1 MGASAADGEQAAGRV
16 LLTGATGYV
25 GGRLLRKLEESGRP
39 VRCLVR
45 RPEALSGRAA
55 KHTEIVYGDVLEP
68 DSLHE
73 AFAGVTAAYYLVHS
87 MAASGPFAGAD
98 RRGAENFAAA
108 ARKSGVNRIVYL
120 GGLGAEDDLSTHL
133 ESRHE
138 VGRILRESGV
148 PTIEFRA
155 SIVIGSG
162 SASFEIVRSLVD
174 RSPVLLIPRWVVSR
188 TQPIAVE
195 DVLAYLLAALDL
207 ELEGSRLFEIGG
219 PDRVAYADL
228 MREYARQAGLRRALI
243 RVPLATPRI
252 SGLWLSVVTP
262 VYASIGRQLIESLRN
277 DTLARDGSARA
288 VFPIRPRGFREAIER
303 ALANED
309 REFAETRWSDALSAY
324 RGRNWGG
331 VTFGQRAVASR
342 TIRVASSPEQT
353 FAPIQ
358 RIGGKTGWYYG
369 NSFWRLRGLLDTLV
383 GGVGLRRGR
392 RDPVRLAVGDTL
404 DFWRVDAFEQDRLLR
419 LSAEMKTPGRI
430 WLQFEVDGDQ
440 TGTTLRQT
448 AIFDPHG
455 LAGRAYW
462 YALYPVHHLIFEG
475 MLRRIERAA
484 IASGRGSAPGPPA
497 QASQLARATNDLPH
511 RTARAWPRR

>member
-1 MGASAADGEQAAGRV
+1 MSIYEHNHDPVSKPMQQAAGRV
-16 LLTGATGYV
+16 LLTGATGYI
-25 GGRLLRKLEESGRP
+25 GGRLLRRLEASGRP
-39 VRCLVR
+39 VRCIVR

-55 KHTEIVYGDVLEP
+55 AQTEIVYGDILEP
-68 DSLHE
+68 DSLRE
-73 AFAGVTAAYYLVHS
+73 ALAGVTVAYYLIHS

-108 ARKSGVNRIVYL
+108 ARESDVSRIVYL
-120 GGLGAEDDLSTHL
+120 GGLGAEHDISTHL

-138 VGRILRESGV
+138 VGRILRGSGV
-148 PTIEFRA
+148 RTIEFRA
-155 SIVIGSG
+155 SVVIGSG

-174 RSPVLLIPRWVVSR
+174 RSPVLLIPRWVRSR

-207 ELEGSRLFEIGG
+207 ELLRSRLFEIGG
-219 PDRVAYADL
+219 PDRVGYADL
-228 MREYARQAGLRRALI
+228 MREYARLAGLRRAVI

-252 SGLWLSVVTP
+252 SGLWLTVVTP

-277 DTLARDGSARA
+277 DTLVADGSAGER
-288 VFPIRPRGFREAIER
+288 FPIRPRGFREAIAR

-309 REFAETRWSDALSAY
+309 REFAETRWSDALSAHSE
-324 RGRNWGG
+324 RNWGG
-331 VTFGQRAVASR
+331 VKLGPRAVASR
-342 TIRVASSPEQT
+342 TIRVAASPEQT

-358 RIGGKTGWYYG
+358 RIGGKTGWYYANG
-369 NSFWRLRGLLDTLV
+369 FWRLRGLLDKLV

-404 DFWRVDAFEQDRLLR
+404 DFWRVEAFEQDRLLR

-440 TGTTLRQT
+440 AETALRLT

-475 MLRRIERAA
+475 MLIGLAA
-484 IASGRGSAPGPPA
+484 IASGEA
-497 QASQLARATNDLPH
+497 QS
-511 RTARAWPRR
+511 PR